1 MAENANGS
9 GDCGSLGAAEASS
22 AVEEPQQQQQQH
34 QPSPAAAAA
43 QESEH
48 PFETDPGDHAETPF
62 EAYQH
67 LDLLLTRLVK

>member
-9 GDCGSLGAAEASS
+9 TVGECGSFGAPDASPAAEQ
-22 AVEEPQQQQQQH
+22 PQQQQQQ
-34 QPSPAAAAA
+34 QPQPAA

-67 LDLLLTRLVK
+67 LDLLLTRLAK